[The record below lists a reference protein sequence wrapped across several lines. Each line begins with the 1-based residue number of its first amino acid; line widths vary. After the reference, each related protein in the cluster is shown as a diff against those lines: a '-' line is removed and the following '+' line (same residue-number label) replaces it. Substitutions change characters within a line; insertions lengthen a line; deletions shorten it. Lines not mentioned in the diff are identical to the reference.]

1 MDETASLSPIKEVYN
16 NNTNH
21 SVSIYGRHCLT
32 VLRSKGRWAIVKMG
46 LVSQLLKM
54 DMVSVLGQL
63 KVKST
68 KPCISAYELMTQQ
81 HIRSV

>member
-1 MDETASLSPIKEVYN
+1 MLIT
-16 NNTNH
+16 
-21 SVSIYGRHCLT
+21 VSRHCPT
-32 VLRSKGRWAIVKMG
+32 VLRSKGRCAIVEMG
-46 LVSQLLKM
+46 VVSQILKM
-54 DMVSVLGQL
+54 DMVSILGQL